1 MWRGLYWSDI
11 WKKIKIPAWTH
22 HSSVW
27 FVRGESSERESW
39 SDSWSTLNNVNGA
52 IMPLWQQII
61 LISFMLPEITITLL
75 RWALRSRYSKRHPL
89 SLDPRSK
96 WGKTCQVDAKTRSK
110 WLLWHW
116 PASHF
121 NQNSHIQLSVVHI
134 AVGMID
140 FITDNRR

>member
-39 SDSWSTLNNVNGA
+39 SESWSTLNNVNGA
-52 IMPLWQQII
+52 IMPLWKQIK

-89 SLDPRSK
+89 SLDPRFK

-140 FITDNRR
+140 FIIDNRR